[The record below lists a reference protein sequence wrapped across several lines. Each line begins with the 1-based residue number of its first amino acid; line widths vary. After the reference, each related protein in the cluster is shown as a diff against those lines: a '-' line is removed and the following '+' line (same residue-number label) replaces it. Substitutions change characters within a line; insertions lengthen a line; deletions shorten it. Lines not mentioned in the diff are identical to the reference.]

1 MQNKGLVKFL
11 AVALTLVSLFYLSF
25 TFVTDKYYKQAKEYS
40 GGDPVL
46 ESQYLDNLANE
57 KIWLGYTLNKC
68 RSMEI
73 NLGLDLKGGM
83 NVIMEIRS
91 ADVLKSLSD
100 YNPDLIFNQ
109 ALANATELQTKSQSD
124 FITIFAD
131 QYKQLDPN
139 ARLSAIFGTYE
150 LREKITPQSTNEQV
164 IAILREDMKSA
175 FDNSFNVLRTRIDR
189 FGVVAPNIQQL
200 DRDGRILIEL
210 PGVKEPERVRT
221 LLQGTAN
228 LEFWET
234 YTGSEIQ
241 QTLYAANNIIRDSI
255 QSAMPVEPEIITET
269 TGETAASVQEEA
281 IVADADSDLLLDS
294 LGNSITSEET
304 IAETTTGI
312 DEKLFPLF
320 NALGAY
326 PNQSSQSPV
335 IASVRKADMYK
346 VDQFLNNSKVKAL
359 FETNRLSLKWTVK
372 ADEKEEYQLIALKV
386 NYIEGKAKPVLT
398 GDVVTDARDD
408 FEGSKS
414 VVSMSMN
421 TEGAKTWA
429 RLTRENIDKH
439 IAIVLDDN
447 VYSFPV
453 VNGEIQGGR
462 SQITGNFTPEEA
474 KDLANVLKSGKMSA
488 PAHIVQEDVIGP
500 SLGQEAIQKGMI
512 AFIWAFVVLMA
523 YLIFM
528 YGFKAGM
535 VANGALLF
543 NLFFTMGVMASF
555 HAVLTLSGIAG
566 IVLSLAMAVDAN
578 VLIYERIKE
587 EMRGGKQIK
596 KALEAG
602 YTKAFSAIFDS
613 NFTSILTGGI
623 LWYFGTGPIRGF
635 ATTLIIGI
643 AISFFTAV
651 YLTRWFYE
659 SSMSKG
665 KLLNMTF
672 TTSLMKNF
680 LVDPKFNFFKYKKVL
695 YIFTIGVVVVA
706 ASFLG
711 TKGLSQGID
720 FTGGRNYIVRFAQ
733 DINTVEAEEMLAP
746 FFEEQKPTVITIG
759 TSNQIRVSTNYK
771 INDNSDGVDVEI
783 TQKIYDGLK
792 SLVPAGTT
800 YEQFTAD
807 NVLSSQK
814 VGPSIADDIKKA
826 AYWAVF
832 FALIG
837 IALYIFLRFKD
848 MSYSI
853 GTVAALAWDT
863 IFILGLYAILWGFLP
878 FSMEV
883 DQTFIGAV
891 LTAIGYSVNDK
902 VVIFD
907 RVREFTHLYP
917 KRSKREL
924 FNEALNSTLDR
935 TFNTGMSVLFVL
947 FVIFI
952 FAGEAVRSF
961 SFVMILGMI
970 IGTFSSLFIAAPL
983 AYEMQAKKQNKQKKE
998 EEKK

>member
-25 TFVTDKYYKQAKEYS
+25 TFVTNKYYKQAKEHS

-46 ESQYLDNLANE
+46 ESQYLDNLSNE
-57 KIWLGYTLNKC
+57 KVWLGYTLKKC

-100 YNPDLIFNQ
+100 YNPDPIFNQ
-109 ALANATELQTKSQSD
+109 ALANATEIQAKSQND
-124 FITIFAD
+124 FISIFAE

-164 IAILREDMKSA
+164 IAVLREDMKSA

-234 YTGSEIQ
+234 YMGSEIQ

-255 QSAMPVEPEIITET
+255 QSTISVESEMIAET
-269 TGETAASVQEEA
+269 TDESAVVDVT
-281 IVADADSDLLLDS
+281 SDLLVDS
-294 LGNSITSEET
+294 LGNPIVSEET
-304 IAETTTGI
+304 AVETVTTGI
-312 DEKLFPLF
+312 DEKMFPLF
-320 NALGAY
+320 NILGIY
-326 PNQSSQSPV
+326 PNQSSQSPIV
-335 IASVRKADMYK
+335 ASVRKADMYK

-372 ADEKEEYQLIALKV
+372 PVDEKEDIYQLIALKV
-386 NYIEGKAKPVLT
+386 NYIEGKTKPILT
-398 GDVVTDARDD
+398 GDVITDARDD
-408 FEGSKS
+408 FGQHSSTSE
-414 VVSMSMN
+414 VSMSMN
-421 TEGAKTWA
+421 TEGAKIWA
-429 RLTRENIDKH
+429 RLTRENVGKS
-439 IAIVLDDN
+439 IAIVLDNN
-447 VYSFPV
+447 VYSFPTV
-453 VNGEIQGGR
+453 QNEIQGGR

-488 PAHIVQEDVIGP
+488 PAHIIQEDVIGP
-500 SLGQEAIQKGMI
+500 SLGQEAIQKGII

-528 YGFKAGM
+528 YGFRAGM

-543 NLFFTMGVMASF
+543 NLFFTLGVMASF

-659 SSMSKG
+659 SSMAKG

-680 LVDPKFNFFKYKKVL
+680 LVNPNFNFFKYKKGL
-695 YIFTIGVVVVA
+695 YMFTVGVVIACAV
-706 ASFLG
+706 SLG
-711 TKGLSQGID
+711 TRGLSQGID
-720 FTGGRNYIVRFAQ
+720 FTGGRNYIVRFDQ

-746 FFEEQKPTVITIG
+746 FFEVQKPTVITIG
-759 TSNQIRVSTNYK
+759 TSNQIRISTNYK
-771 INDNSDGVDVEI
+771 IDDNSDGVDAEI

-792 SLVPAGTT
+792 SLAPAGTT

-814 VGPSIADDIKKA
+814 VGPSIADDIKKG

-837 IALYIFLRFKD
+837 IALYIFFRFKD

-863 IFILGLYAILWGFLP
+863 VFILGLYSILWGFLP

-917 KRSKREL
+917 KRSKKEL

-970 IGTFSSLFIAAPL
+970 IGTFSSLFLAAPL
-983 AYEMQAKKQNKQKKE
+983 AYEMQAKKQNKQNKA
-998 EEKK
+998 EKN